1 MSFRSMD
8 VAYVSELRKL
18 CRAKNATDDEIHAFV
33 CGNVAQLKPTSA
45 GPEGTLIVQNE
56 FNIGTFFK
64 ELFTSYKWYLKNYP
78 VRTKAATSAVIG
90 VLGEI
95 LGSYVKSKIRKEKF
109 TVEQRRLWL
118 FAAFGGLITGPFLHF
133 WYVVLEGV
141 MIKMNLTGRGK
152 TAAKVLIDR
161 CLWSPPFTVVTI
173 VFLQFFQTLSVEETA
188 LQLRRNYL
196 AVLIMSQKTW
206 FPAQIINFE
215 LVPQDFQVLFVN
227 LISVFWNTYLSMA
240 N

>member
-1 MSFRSMD
+1 MS
-8 VAYVSELRKL
+8 VETETAYVSELRKL
-18 CRAKNATDDEIHAFV
+18 CKSKNATDDEIHAFIA
-33 CGNVAQLKPTSA
+33 NNAKLSTTSA
-45 GPEGTLIVQNE
+45 DGTLIVQNE
-56 FNIGTFFK
+56 FDIGVFFR

-95 LGSYVKSKIRKEKF
+95 LGSYVKSRIRKEKF
-109 TVEQRRLWL
+109 NVEAKRLWL
-118 FAAFGGLITGPFLHF
+118 FAAFGGLITGPFLHY

-141 MIKMNLTGRGK
+141 MMKMNLTGRGK

-173 VFLQFFQTLSVEETA
+173 AFLQFFQTLSVEETA
-188 LQLRRNYL
+188 VQLKRNYF
-196 AVLIMSQKTW
+196 AVLVMSQKTW
-206 FPAQIINFE
+206 VPAQIVNFE
-215 LVPQDFQVLFVN
+215 LVPHEFQVLFVN